1 MATYTTP
8 HFIGSA
14 ERWGDQAFA
23 RICKI
28 VVDHNDGINQSV
40 MEKRTDL
47 LDLMTN
53 DQLIAGD
60 DLGLSVAYSAVYYD
74 QPDIIKY
81 LHNRK
86 IDLSQTCD
94 PMGYGTPLFYA
105 IMMGRLQVIMILQRL
120 GYSLQKPCENT
131 FYQTPLH
138 YAKIKGNADVI
149 EFITRVVTREQR
161 AKDLLQKN
169 MLRRQCR
176 RKYLAVRRK
185 IIKIQTLFRGRQ
197 ARHLVDGI
205 RRGEIELASES
216 EEEEEEDADEDAD
229 EEEDGS
235 VLISK
240 SNLSHVEEAPNED
253 DDSVGKSRTS
263 LSHVEEEENEDD
275 ESVDR
280 SKANLSHVEEEDGDD
295 DEDSADD

>member
-1 MATYTTP
+1 MTTYTTP

-60 DLGLSVAYSAVYYD
+60 DLGISVAYSAVYYD

-86 IDLSQTCD
+86 IDLSQPCD

-105 IMMGRLQVIMILQRL
+105 IMMGRLQIMTTLQKL

-138 YAKIKGNADVI
+138 YAKIKGNVDVI
-149 EFITRVVTREQR
+149 EFITKVVTREQR

-169 MLRRQCR
+169 MLRRQCQ
-176 RKYLAVRRK
+176 RKYLAIRRK

-197 ARHLVDGI
+197 ARQLVDGI

-216 EEEEEEDADEDAD
+216 EEDDDDEEDD
-229 EEEDGS
+229 EEDDGS

-240 SNLSHVEEAPNED
+240 TNLSHVEEAPNED

-275 ESVDR
+275 DSVEK
-280 SKANLSHVEEEDGDD
+280 SKTNLSHVEEEEEAGDD
-295 DEDSADD
+295 DDSADD

>member
-1 MATYTTP
+1 MTTYTTP

-23 RICKI
+23 RICKV

-86 IDLSQTCD
+86 IDLSQPCD

-105 IMMGRLQVIMILQRL
+105 IMMSRLQVMTTLQKL

-138 YAKIKGNADVI
+138 YAKIKGNVDVI
-149 EFITRVVTREQR
+149 EFITKVVTREQR

-169 MLRRQCR
+169 MLRRQCQ
-176 RKYLAVRRK
+176 RKYLAIRRK

-197 ARHLVDGI
+197 ARQLVDGI

-216 EEEEEEDADEDAD
+216 EEEDDDDEEDD
-229 EEEDGS
+229 EEDDGS
-235 VLISK
+235 VRISK
-240 SNLSHVEEAPNED
+240 TNLSHVEEAPNED
-253 DDSVGKSRTS
+253 DDSIGKSRTS

-275 ESVDR
+275 DSVE
-280 SKANLSHVEEEDGDD
+280 KAKTNLSHVEEEAEASDD
-295 DEDSADD
+295 DDSADG

>member
-1 MATYTTP
+1 MTTYTTP
-8 HFIGSA
+8 HLIGSA

-23 RICKI
+23 RICKV

-74 QPDIIKY
+74 QTDIIKY

-86 IDLSQTCD
+86 IDLSQPCD

-105 IMMGRLQVIMILQRL
+105 IMMGRLEVMMTLQKL
-120 GYSLQKPCENT
+120 GYSLQRPCENT

-149 EFITRVVTREQR
+149 EFITKIVTREQR

-169 MLRRQCR
+169 ILRRQCQ

-197 ARHLVDGI
+197 ARQLVDGI

-216 EEEEEEDADEDAD
+216 EEEEDEDAD
-229 EEEDGS
+229 EEDDGS

-240 SNLSHVEEAPNED
+240 TNLSHVEEAPNED
-253 DDSVGKSRTS
+253 DDSIGKSRTS

-275 ESVDR
+275 DSVEK
-280 SKANLSHVEEEDGDD
+280 SKTNLSHVEEEEENGDD
-295 DEDSADD
+295 DDSADD